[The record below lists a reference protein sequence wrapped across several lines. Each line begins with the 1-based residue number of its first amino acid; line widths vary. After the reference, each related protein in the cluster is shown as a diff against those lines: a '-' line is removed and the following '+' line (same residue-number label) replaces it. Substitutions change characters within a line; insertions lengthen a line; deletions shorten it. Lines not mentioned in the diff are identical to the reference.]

1 MLKTDMVIAL
11 LGHSYGLQ
19 QGGLRL
25 TPATHMHHGYV
36 VNLQLCCTS
45 VHFFPHPSLAVCS
58 LNMFSAELSLE
69 RYWQGLRSQE
79 VGEKGDN
86 TYCYTVTAR
95 MVSALRQ
102 AVMIES
108 HFNVS
113 LIVRGKNDKTVR
125 GEMTRQSGQND
136 KTVRAK

>member
-1 MLKTDMVIAL
+1 M
-11 LGHSYGLQ
+11 
-19 QGGLRL
+19 
-25 TPATHMHHGYV
+25 
-36 VNLQLCCTS
+36 
-45 VHFFPHPSLAVCS
+45 
-58 LNMFSAELSLE
+58 
-69 RYWQGLRSQE
+69 
-79 VGEKGDN
+79 GEKGDN

-102 AVMIES
+102 TVMIES